1 MISDVIGNKVVWRSW
16 VGRKKC
22 SCDRDMLGA
31 LIAGLLL
38 GVVIGLVVI
47 TLFFAQS
54 WVLGS
59 IAIVSC
65 VVLYLALINMNQ
77 AEGWSIQI
85 QAISAFLGV
94 CVSVIAVVV
103 AYSAFKGVEESSAK
117 EMYKDYLN
125 LALEHREFAKPSM
138 KSRGRYPEDIKFKDE
153 VAYEFYVGQF
163 LYTAEEILK
172 ISNANSWEAILG
184 LQICY
189 HINFISKYEIGL
201 IQSGPRKDKLKD
213 SEYYS
218 EKLQKLI
225 DKIYTASIDHASKL
239 NEDSKCYCD
248 SLIEASNGYPI
259 SKCFY

>member
-1 MISDVIGNKVVWRSW
+1 M
-16 VGRKKC
+16 GREKC
-22 SCDRDMLGA
+22 RCDRDMLGA

-38 GVVIGLVVI
+38 GVVIGLAVI

-59 IAIVSC
+59 IAVVFC

-77 AEGWSIQI
+77 AEGWSSQI

-103 AYSAFKGVEESSAK
+103 AYSTFKGVEESSAK

-125 LALEHREFAKPSM
+125 LALEHKEFAKPSM
-138 KSRGRYPEDIKFKDE
+138 KARGRYPDDIEVKDE

-172 ISNANSWEAILG
+172 ISNSNVWEAILG

-189 HINFISKYEIGL
+189 HINFISTYEIGL
-201 IQSGPRKDKLKD
+201 YQHGLRKGELKD
-213 SEYYS
+213 SPYYS

-225 DKIYTASIDHASKL
+225 NKIYTASVFHSSELDA
-239 NEDSKCYCD
+239 NSKCYCD
-248 SLIEASNGYPI
+248 LLIEVANGSPK
-259 SKCFY
+259 SKCIN